1 MRQAE
6 ETLSSWDELLYIDL
20 IYNCES
26 KETDA
31 IETGLYSYC
40 SNIRTGNSYLL
51 LLLSSQLHPKP
62 LILEVMAI
70 EWWEQRSA
78 IPTVRTDANKMS
90 ALEGFVIEYGSSAS
104 PQHLILSQ
112 FRSLGLR

>member
-31 IETGLYSYC
+31 IETGVLFVLFSYYST
-40 SNIRTGNSYLL
+40 IRTG
-51 LLLSSQLHPKP
+51 
-62 LILEVMAI
+62 
-70 EWWEQRSA
+70 
-78 IPTVRTDANKMS
+78 D
-90 ALEGFVIEYGSSAS
+90 
-104 PQHLILSQ
+104 
-112 FRSLGLR
+112 